1 MYQKKIARQAT
12 GGHICDNTPMKV
24 VIAPQ
29 AFKGGLSGMEAAR
42 AMEQGVLRVYP
53 DAQTVPLPVADGGD
67 GTLEALAGASGSRFE
82 ARVTGP
88 LGEPVRALWGVMPG
102 GRIAVIEMAR
112 ASGLALVP
120 AERRDPR
127 ISTSYGAGELIR
139 EALDKGCREI
149 IIGVGGSA
157 TNDGGAGMAQALG
170 ARLIDGGGKEVGLGG
185 AALSNLH
192 RIELGS
198 MDRRLRE
205 CRLRVAADVNNPL
218 CGPLGAAAVYG
229 PQKGAT
235 AEMVGLLD
243 SALRRFAEIV
253 KRDLEVDLMHMP
265 GAGAAGGAGGGLVAL
280 LGARLESGAT
290 LVCDVLHLEEHLQGA
305 DLVIVGEGRMD
316 AQTAYNKAPI
326 VVAQR
331 ARKLGVPVIAVAGS
345 LGEGYQAVLDHGIND
360 VESAAP
366 PDLPLDEALR
376 RAGEL
381 VLKAAER
388 VVRRFS

>member
-1 MYQKKIARQAT
+1 MYQKT
-12 GGHICDNTPMKV
+12 LLCNNTPMKV

-29 AFKGGLSGMEAAR
+29 VFKGGLSGMEAAR
-42 AMEQGVLRVYP
+42 AIQRGVLRVYP
-53 DAQTVPLPVADGGD
+53 DAENVLLPVADGGD
-67 GTLEALAGASGSRFE
+67 GTLEALVGPSGSCFE
-82 ARVTGP
+82 AQVTGP
-88 LGEPVRALWGVMPG
+88 LGEPVRAQWGVMANG
-102 GRIAVIEMAR
+102 KTAVIEMAR

-120 AERRDPR
+120 LERRDPR
-127 ISTSYGAGELIR
+127 ITTSYGAGELIR

-157 TNDGGAGMAQALG
+157 TNDAGAGMAQALG
-170 ARLIDGGGKEVGLGG
+170 ARLTGADGKQLRFGG
-185 AALSNLH
+185 AALSDLS
-192 RIELGS
+192 RIELDA
-198 MDRRLRE
+198 MDTRLRE
-205 CRLRVAADVNNPL
+205 CRIRVAADVNNPL

-235 AEMVGLLD
+235 AEMVVLLD

-253 KRDLEVDLMHMP
+253 ERDLEVDLMHMP
-265 GAGAAGGAGGGLVAL
+265 GAGAAGGAGGGLVAI
-280 LGARLESGAT
+280 LGARLESGAA
-290 LVCDVLHLEEHLQGA
+290 LVCDALHLEENLQGA

-316 AQTAYNKAPI
+316 AQTVYNKAPI

-331 ARKLGVPVIAVAGS
+331 ARKLGVPVVAVAGS
-345 LGEGYQAVLDHGIND
+345 LGEGYQAVLEHGIND

-381 VLKAAER
+381 VAEAAER
-388 VVRRFS
+388 VVRRYRKGLS

>member
-1 MYQKKIARQAT
+1 MYQKT
-12 GGHICDNTPMKV
+12 LLCNNTPMKV

-29 AFKGGLSGMEAAR
+29 VFKGGLSGMEAAR
-42 AMEQGVLRVYP
+42 AIQRGVLKVYP
-53 DAQTVPLPVADGGD
+53 DAENLLLPVADGGD
-67 GTLEALAGASGSRFE
+67 GTLEALVGSSGSCFE
-82 ARVTGP
+82 AQVTGP
-88 LGEPVRALWGVMPG
+88 LGEPVRAQWGVMPNG
-102 GRIAVIEMAR
+102 KTAVIEMAR

-120 AERRDPR
+120 PERRDPR
-127 ISTSYGAGELIR
+127 ITTSYGAGELIR

-157 TNDGGAGMAQALG
+157 TNDAGAGIAQALG
-170 ARLIDGGGKEVGLGG
+170 ARLTYADGKQLRFGG
-185 AALSNLH
+185 AALSDLS

-198 MDRRLRE
+198 MDKRLRE
-205 CRLRVAADVNNPL
+205 CRIRVAADVNNPL

-243 SALRRFAEIV
+243 SALGRFAEIV
-253 KRDLEVDLMHMP
+253 ERDLGVDLMHMP
-265 GAGAAGGAGGGLVAL
+265 GAGAAGGAGGELVAL

-290 LVCDVLHLEEHLQGA
+290 LVCDALHLEEHLRGA

-316 AQTAYNKAPI
+316 AQTVYNKAPI

-331 ARKLGVPVIAVAGS
+331 AEKLGVPVIAVAGS
-345 LGEGYQAVLDHGIND
+345 LGEGHQAVLEHGVND

-376 RAGEL
+376 RADEL
-381 VLKAAER
+381 VGEAAER
-388 VVRRFS
+388 VVRRYRKGLS

>member
-1 MYQKKIARQAT
+1 MYQKT
-12 GGHICDNTPMKV
+12 LLCNNTPMKV

-29 AFKGGLSGMEAAR
+29 VFKGGLSGMEAAL
-42 AMEQGVLRVYP
+42 AIQQGVLRVYP
-53 DAQTVPLPVADGGD
+53 DAENLLLPVADGGD
-67 GTLEALAGASGSRFE
+67 GTLEALVGPSGSCFE
-82 ARVTGP
+82 AQVTGP
-88 LGEPVRALWGVMPG
+88 LGESVRAQWGVMPNG
-102 GRIAVIEMAR
+102 KTAVIEMAR

-120 AERRDPR
+120 PERRDPR
-127 ISTSYGAGELIR
+127 ITTSYGAGELIR

-157 TNDGGAGMAQALG
+157 TNDAGAGIAQALG
-170 ARLIDGGGKEVGLGG
+170 ARLTDADGKQLRFGG
-185 AALSNLH
+185 AALSDLS
-192 RIELGS
+192 RIELDS
-198 MDRRLRE
+198 LDTRLRE
-205 CRLRVAADVNNPL
+205 CRIRVAADVNNPL

-243 SALRRFAEIV
+243 SALGRFAEIV
-253 KRDLEVDLMHMP
+253 ERDLEVDLMHMP

-280 LGARLESGAT
+280 LGARLESGAA
-290 LVCDVLHLEEHLQGA
+290 LVCDALHLEEHLQGA

-316 AQTAYNKAPI
+316 AQTVYNKAPI

-345 LGEGYQAVLDHGIND
+345 LGEGYLAVLEHGIND
-360 VESAAP
+360 VEIAAP

-381 VLKAAER
+381 VAEAAER
-388 VVRRFS
+388 VVRRYRKSLS

>member
-1 MYQKKIARQAT
+1 MYQKT
-12 GGHICDNTPMKV
+12 LLCNNTPMKV

-29 AFKGGLSGMEAAR
+29 VFKGGLSGMEAAR
-42 AMEQGVLRVYP
+42 AIQRGVLRVYP
-53 DAQTVPLPVADGGD
+53 DAENVLLPVADGGD
-67 GTLEALAGASGSRFE
+67 GTLEVLVGSSGSCFE
-82 ARVTGP
+82 AQVTGP
-88 LGEPVRALWGVMPG
+88 LGEPVRAQWGVMPNG
-102 GRIAVIEMAR
+102 KTAVIEMAR

-127 ISTSYGAGELIR
+127 ITTSYGAGELIK

-157 TNDGGAGMAQALG
+157 TNDAGAGMAQALG
-170 ARLIDGGGKEVGLGG
+170 ASLADANGKQLKFGG
-185 AALSNLH
+185 AALSDLG
-192 RIELGS
+192 RIEL
-198 MDRRLRE
+198 DTLDTRLRE
-205 CRLRVAADVNNPL
+205 CRIRVAADVNNPL

-235 AEMVGLLD
+235 TEVVGLLD
-243 SALRRFAEIV
+243 SALGRFAKIV
-253 KRDLEVDLMHMP
+253 ERDLGVDLINLP

-280 LGARLESGAT
+280 LGAQLESGAA
-290 LVCDVLHLEEHLQGA
+290 LVCDALHLEEHLQGA

-316 AQTAYNKAPI
+316 VQTVYNKAPI
-326 VVAQR
+326 VAAQR

-345 LGEGYQAVLDHGIND
+345 LGERYQEVLEHGIND

-376 RAGEL
+376 RADEL
-381 VLKAAER
+381 VAEAAER
-388 VVRRFS
+388 VVRRYRKGLS